1 MPTAKRMSAS
11 PPGLSHWLGEIA
23 PEVEAAL
30 DRLARAEVGRRLW
43 ARDTTLWKPNDVAH
57 QKIIARRLGWLDVT
71 EIMRPLVPEVEAFA
85 GRVRAEGF
93 THALVL
99 GMGGSSLCAEA
110 LSRTLGKAAGWLD
123 LAVLDSTHPA
133 SVRAAAERS
142 DPARTLYV
150 VASKSGTTAETDAF
164 FSYFYERLRELKG
177 ARAGENFV
185 AITDAGTPLEARAVK
200 RRVRAVFRNPP
211 DIGGRYSAL
220 SYFGLLPAALA
231 GADIREL
238 LDRADLMRR
247 TCGPG
252 VPERVNPAFVLGA
265 AMAEAALAGRDK
277 VTLVASAK
285 TAALGDWVEQLLA
298 ESTGKEGKG
307 LIPMVGE
314 PLGAPEAYGG
324 DRFVVHV
331 SVYGESGDD
340 EESFVRALHERG
352 TPVLPLVLADTL
364 DLGGEFFRWEMAT
377 AVAGALLDVDP
388 FDEPNVKESKG
399 NTARL
404 LDEYVRAGAPSGERW
419 RAEEDGL
426 ALYCDDEMSSF
437 LRGKLV
443 GDERAAPLAAYLA
456 LFFALAREGD
466 YLALLAYL
474 DRTDAIDGGLASLR
488 VAARNHLRLA
498 TTLGYGP
505 RYLHST
511 GQLHKGGPATGL
523 FIQVTEDYKDDV
535 PVPGESYSFAV
546 LNRAQAAGDLQSLY
560 AKGRRAVRL
569 HLSRGAEDSL
579 DAVAAVMNR
588 ALDDGQGRG

>member
-1 MPTAKRMSAS
+1 MPTAKQVSAS
-11 PPGLSHWLGEIA
+11 PPGLSYWLGELA

-30 DRLARAEVGRRLW
+30 DRLARAETARRLW
-43 ARDTTLWKPNDVAH
+43 AHDTTLWKPNDAVH
-57 QKIIARRLGWLDVT
+57 QKTIARRLGWLDVT
-71 EIMRPLVPEVEAFA
+71 EIMRPLVPELEAFA

-110 LSRTLGKAAGWLD
+110 LGRMLGTAAGWLD

-133 SVRAAAERS
+133 SVRAAIARS

-150 VASKSGTTAETDAF
+150 IASKSGTTAETDAF

-185 AITDAGTPLEARAVK
+185 AITDAGTPLEARAVE
-200 RRVRAVFRNPP
+200 RRVRAVFRNPS

-238 LDRADLMRR
+238 LDRADLMRHA
-247 TCGPG
+247 CGPE

-265 AMAEAALAGRDK
+265 ALAEAALTGRDK
-277 VTLVASAK
+277 VTLVASASV
-285 TAALGDWVEQLLA
+285 AALGDWVEQLLA

-307 LIPMVGE
+307 LIPVVGE

-377 AVAGALLDVDP
+377 AVAGAVLGVDP
-388 FDEPNVKESKG
+388 FNEPNVKESKD

-404 LDEYVRAGAPSGERW
+404 LDKYERAGALPGERW
-419 RAEEDGL
+419 GMEEDGI
-426 ALYCDDEMSSF
+426 ALYCSEEMWTF
-437 LRGKLV
+437 LSRKS
-443 GDERAAPLAAYLA
+443 GDGRTATLAAYLA

-474 DRTDAIDGGLASLR
+474 DRTDAIDDGLASLR
-488 VAARNHLRLA
+488 VTARNHLRLA

-546 LNRAQAAGDLQSLY
+546 LNRAQAAGDLRSLY